1 MRRRGTDTRR
11 VRVAIAAVAVLALL
25 AGCTA
30 FQSLGGGHPEGDP
43 GSDRLGWENGYWY
56 DDPLNVTASDGY
68 NASEREAVV
77 ARTMARVEAIRDL
90 EFNET
95 VPVDVISREQ
105 YLANRSGGGGSA
117 NHSRWNDQV
126 WESLF
131 IVGERSSFSNSSSET
146 LGQSVQ
152 GYYSPGKDAIVL
164 VSDSPTPT
172 IDRTTLAHEL
182 VHALQDQHFGFGAD
196 GDTQDQ
202 QLSNRGITEGDARYV
217 DTLYENR
224 CEGQWGCIP
233 KPKSDGGGG
242 GSASTG
248 YNRGLFLTIYTPYA
262 AGSQFIDRV
271 RAQSGWDGVNEVY
284 DARPEST
291 EQLIHPQLYPSEKP
305 VNVTVPDRSSGEW
318 RRFDVDPVADTVGE
332 ASVYAMLVHNGAV
345 DPENRYGY
353 DSEPS
358 AGWGGDS
365 VVPYTNGTV
374 GGYVWETVWDSE
386 GDAEQFRS
394 AYGAVLDSHDARN
407 PRGNVYVIPDGEFAD
422 AFRVVREGKRVRVV
436 NAPTVDALD
445 AVHSR
450 SGSG

>member
-1 MRRRGTDTRR
+1 MAGFGPESRRLRLA
-11 VRVAIAAVAVLALL
+11 VAAVAVLALL

-30 FQSLGGGHPEGDP
+30 FESLSGGHPEGDP
-43 GSDRLGWENGYWY
+43 ASDRIGWENGYWY
-56 DDPLNVTASDGY
+56 DDPVNVTSADGY
-68 NASEREAVV
+68 NATEREAVV
-77 ARTMARVEAIRDL
+77 ARTMARVERIRDM

-95 VPVDVISREQ
+95 VPVDVLSREQ
-105 YLANRSGGGGSA
+105 YLANRSGGGGNA
-117 NHSRWNDQV
+117 THSRWNDQV

-131 IVGERSSFSNSSSET
+131 IVGESSSYSNSSSET

-152 GYYSPGKDAIVL
+152 GYYSPGEDAIVL

-196 GDTQDQ
+196 GETQDR
-202 QLSNRGITEGDARYV
+202 QLANRGVTEGDARYV

-224 CEGQWGCIP
+224 CGSEWACIP
-233 KPKSDGGGG
+233 QPDAGEGG
-242 GSASTG
+242 GSANSD

-262 AGSQFIDRV
+262 AGSQFIDQV
-271 RAQSGWDGVNEVY
+271 RAQSGWDGVNQLY

-291 EQLIHPQLYPSEKP
+291 EQLVHPQLYPDEDP
-305 VNVTVPDRSSGEW
+305 VNVTVADRSSGEW

-365 VVPYTNGTV
+365 VVPYTNGTT
-374 GGYVWETVWDSE
+374 GAYVWETAWDSE
-386 GDAEQFRS
+386 ADAEQFHA
-394 AYGAVLDSHDARN
+394 AYLDVLAAHDARN
-407 PRGNVYVIPDGEFAD
+407 PRGNVYVVPDGEFAD
-422 AFRVVREGKRVRVV
+422 AFRVVRDGDTVRVV
-436 NAPTVDALD
+436 NAPTVDGLSE
-445 AVHSR
+445 VRSR
-450 SGSG
+450 SG